1 MRLGLVPLIAY
12 LFVELLQFKL
22 SLTMSID
29 LDSEVLQFGSLDL
42 IPFLKLI
49 LGLDDLLF
57 VFFLLLCEVA

>member
-1 MRLGLVPLIAY
+1 
-12 LFVELLQFKL
+12 
-22 SLTMSID
+22 MSID

>member
-1 MRLGLVPLIAY
+1 MRLRLVPLIAY
-12 LFVELLQFKL
+12 LLVQLLQFKL